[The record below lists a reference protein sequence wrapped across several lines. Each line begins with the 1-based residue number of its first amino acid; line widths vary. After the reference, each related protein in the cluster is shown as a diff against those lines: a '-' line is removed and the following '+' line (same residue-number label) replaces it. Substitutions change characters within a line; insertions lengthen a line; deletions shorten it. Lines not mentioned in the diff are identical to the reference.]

1 MRVIRTQRE
10 GEQIKFGDKAEV
22 KLFKTLDAASV
33 TLKIHCMFPYPHVK
47 YNGKAENASEADF
60 GLEGTAQTNL

>member
-1 MRVIRTQRE
+1 MIRTQRE

-33 TLKIHCMFPYPHVK
+33 TLEDTLHVSLSSLQSIMAK
-47 YNGKAENASEADF
+47 QKMLQKQILD
-60 GLEGTAQTNL
+60 